1 MNLLEKLNKYIET
14 GEETPKIE
22 LKRELNLETKP
33 NKAEF
38 TKDILAIA
46 NTKGWYG
53 YIIIGVLDKKHR
65 TASDPSDYIV
75 GFSANSDEFRC
86 QIMDI
91 LSNYCEPVPTIEYQ
105 ELSHPIGKKIGVVII
120 PRPTNRPYLIKRSGE
135 GINDGDIFIRRG
147 AATFKANRHEIDEMK
162 GSANSVVIIN
172 FAHPITDAQ
181 RERVQQQTGSKI
193 EDIINIETK
202 FDLQRP
208 LSSQIDAL
216 IESVPLTS
224 EEWQTTPLIINI
236 PGFSSAAVTLIAD
249 LHGRMGH
256 FPTTLALRPVI
267 GTPQRFE
274 VAEVLN
280 LQQIRDE
287 ARKSR

>member
-22 LKRELNLETKP
+22 LKRELNIETKP

-65 TASDPSDYIV
+65 INSDPSNYII
-75 GFSANSDEFRC
+75 GFSANRDEFCC
-86 QIMDI
+86 QIMETV
-91 LSNYCEPVPTIEYQ
+91 SKYCDPVPTVDYQ
-105 ELSHPIGKKIGVVII
+105 ELLHPIGKTIGVVII
-120 PRPTNRPYLIKRSGE
+120 HNPLNRPYLVKRQGE
-135 GINDGDIFIRRG
+135 GINEGDIFIRRG
-147 AATFKANRHEIDEMK
+147 SATFKANRHEIDEMK
-162 GSANSVVIIN
+162 GFANSVVIIN
-172 FAHPITDAQ
+172 FAHPITDVQ
-181 RERVQQQTGSKI
+181 REQIQKLSGSKI
-193 EDIINIETK
+193 EEIINIETK
-202 FDLQRP
+202 LDLQRP
-208 LSSQIDAL
+208 LFSQIDAL

-224 EEWQTTPLIINI
+224 EEWQTAPLIINI
-236 PGFSSAAVTLIAD
+236 PGFSSVAVTLIAN

-256 FPTTLALRPVI
+256 FPTILSLRPVT

-274 VAEVLN
+274 VSEVLN

-287 ARKSR
+287 TRKNR